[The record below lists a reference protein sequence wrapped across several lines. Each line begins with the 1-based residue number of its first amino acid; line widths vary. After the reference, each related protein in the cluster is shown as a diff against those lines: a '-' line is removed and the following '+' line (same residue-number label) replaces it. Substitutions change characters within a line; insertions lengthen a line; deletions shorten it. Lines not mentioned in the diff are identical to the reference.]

1 MRRFLPA
8 FLTMLLVTGCGYRA
22 PMYKTVITT
31 DPSQYVSV
39 REAYRE
45 LAALMDTDTGM
56 PPTDSNTLNLLP
68 DQRQKWEL
76 FNYDL
81 ARASRSIYIDT
92 YKFSLDTCGLIL
104 SDILKEKRAEGVDV
118 RLIVDRG
125 SSSRE
130 DRQNLAALREDSIDV
145 RFFYFPKSLR
155 DHLIPPAGARRDH
168 RKITLI
174 DGQTAYIGGRNLVKE
189 YFFSW
194 RDIDLR
200 LSGPSVRDLGWVY
213 MENQQRVAPEL
224 PPIQGLDEAPRQR
237 LTDTLPGLRHFHDKT
252 VQIVPDDPWNDRLPI
267 RNAWEWAINHARNY
281 FYIYTPYAPP
291 PPSIL
296 KALKAAAAR
305 GVDVRWILPAH
316 NDVALAQSMGES
328 LYKQLLKAG
337 VRIYEWQG
345 EMMHAKQFIADDYLT
360 AVGSANMDNASFF
373 LNLEVEALV
382 YDGEVAAYARDHFLR
397 EIETDCHEVTLE
409 EVKHWNLFRRLRNS
423 TIRALGSPIG

>member
-1 MRRFLPA
+1 ML
-8 FLTMLLVTGCGYRA
+8 LLVTGCGYRA
-22 PMYKTVITT
+22 PMYKTAITT

-45 LAALMDTDTGM
+45 LAALIDSDTGM
-56 PPTDSNTLNLLP
+56 PPTDSNTLNLLY
-68 DQRQKWEL
+68 DRRQKWEL
-76 FNYDL
+76 INHDL
-81 ARASRSIYIDT
+81 ARATRSIYIDV
-92 YKFSLDTCGLIL
+92 YHFSQDSSGRIL

-118 RLIVDRG
+118 RIIVDKG
-125 SSSRE
+125 TYSNKE
-130 DRQNLAALREDSIDV
+130 RQNFAALREDSIDV
-145 RFFYFPKSLR
+145 RYFYFPKSLR
-155 DHLIPPAGARRDH
+155 DNLFPAIGARRDH

-174 DGQTAYIGGRNLVKE
+174 DGQTAYIGGRNIKDA

-194 RDIDLR
+194 RDTDLR
-200 LSGPSVRDLGWVY
+200 LSGPAVRDLGRVY

-237 LTDTLPGLRHFHDKT
+237 RTDTLPGLRHFHDKT

-267 RNAWEWAINHARNY
+267 RNAWEWAITHARSY
-281 FYIYTPYAPP
+281 FYIYSPYTPP
-291 PPSIL
+291 PPSTL

-316 NDVALAQSMGES
+316 NDVPMAKCIGEA
-328 LYKQLLKAG
+328 LYKKLLKAG

-345 EMMHAKQFIADDYLT
+345 EMMHAKQFIVDDYLM
-360 AVGSANMDNASFF
+360 AVGSANMDNISFF

-382 YDGEVAAYARDHFLR
+382 YDGEIAAYARDYFLR

-409 EVKHWNLFRRLRNS
+409 EIKHWNVFRRIRNS
-423 TIRALGSPIG
+423 TIRTLGGPIS